1 MPYIEQGPVNDFDYE
16 DNDESIMNKKM
27 FEEEV
32 NGKDERNMISKRVD
46 GRVRLLK
53 KLDGRVRILK
63 RSGRGIRRLT
73 GRLNGRTKLFKKTNQ
88 MFWVV

>member
-1 MPYIEQGPVNDFDYE
+1 MEPVNDFDYE
-16 DNDESIMNKKM
+16 DNDESLMNQQM
-27 FEEEV
+27 LEEEV
-32 NGKDERNMISKRVD
+32 NENDERNMISKKVD

-63 RSGRGIRRLT
+63 RSGRGIRSLAA
-73 GRLNGRTKLFKKTNQ
+73 RLNGRTKLFKKPNQ

>member
-1 MPYIEQGPVNDFDYE
+1 MGQDPVNDLDYY
-16 DNDESIMNKKM
+16 DNDESIMNQKM

-53 KLDGRVRILK
+53 KLDGRVRIVK
-63 RSGRGIRRLT
+63 RSGRGIRSLAA
-73 GRLNGRTKLFKKTNQ
+73 RLNGRTKLFGKPIQ
-88 MFWVV
+88 IFWFV